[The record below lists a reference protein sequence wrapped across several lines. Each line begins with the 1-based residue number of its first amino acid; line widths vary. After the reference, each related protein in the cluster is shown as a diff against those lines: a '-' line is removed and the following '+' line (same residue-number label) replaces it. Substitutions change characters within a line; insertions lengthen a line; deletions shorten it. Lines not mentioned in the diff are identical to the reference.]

1 MNEGIGR
8 GLAMHDEDNQ
18 FLENLIR
25 LEPNAP
31 EDTEDEK
38 AFAEEESEEIPGLID
53 LGVDEEVDEDEEPP
67 ALLGKSLPAKAT
79 SAEEAGASSKKHP
92 KITSIQA
99 QKRKGRY
106 NIYLNDKYAFPVD
119 EALIIKH
126 LLRKGMEVSPEL
138 QATLKAEDTFRK
150 AYQRALNYLSYGLR
164 SEKEV
169 RDDLIEREFE
179 EYTDE
184 VIEKLKDQRLINDLE
199 YAKAYVRTAANLNR
213 KGPRVIA
220 RELKKRGIDE
230 LKIEEAMPEYQQED
244 LVYNAVFLAEKQWKK
259 AKKKSQKEAVQKVR
273 QFLMQKGFNKDTINI
288 AIETIDTEKD
298 DDEEYE
304 ALVVQGE
311 KAWKR
316 YARKT
321 EGYELKQKTKAYL
334 YTKGYPT
341 ELINRFLEAKE
352 EELS

>member
-1 MNEGIGR
+1 MKKQLTHSTKILLRVKVMSNE
-8 GLAMHDEDNQ
+8 LPDN
-18 FLENLIR
+18 LVR
-25 LEPNAP
+25 LEPNQKKKKTS
-31 EDTEDEK
+31 EVEK
-38 AFAEEESEEIPGLID
+38 EEI
-53 LGVDEEVDEDEEPP
+53 EVSRGNREGKGSETIEQ
-67 ALLGKSLPAKAT
+67 KSLPAKAT
-79 SAEEAGASSKKHP
+79 SVEEAGASSRPHP

-126 LLRKGMEVSPEL
+126 FLRKGMEVSPEL

-169 RDDLIEREFE
+169 RDDLIEKEFE

-184 VIEKLKDQRLINDLE
+184 VIEKLKDQRLINDVE

-213 KGPRVIA
+213 KGPRVIQND
-220 RELKKRGIDE
+220 LKKRGIDE
-230 LKIEEAMPEYQQED
+230 LKIEEALPEYKHED
-244 LVYNAVFLAEKQWKK
+244 QVDNAVFLAEKQWKK
-259 AKKKSQKEAVQKVR
+259 AKKKSQKEAIQKVR
-273 QFLMQKGFNKDTINI
+273 QYLIQKGFNTDIINVV
-288 AIETIDTEKD
+288 IETIDTEKD
-298 DDEEYE
+298 NDEEYE

-316 YARKT
+316 YARKAD
-321 EGYELKQKTKAYL
+321 GYELKQKTKAYL
-334 YTKGYPT
+334 FTKGYPF
-341 ELINRFLEAKE
+341 ELINQFIETKE